1 MKQKSLG
8 ARNERTLAKVSEIP
22 VRSDIEWKR
31 VEALPSKGN
40 GQGVRAISEG
50 VSSAGGRDFM
60 NTMTYKGYIGQ
71 VTLDEE
77 AGVFH
82 GQVMN
87 ARDIITF
94 QGRTVRELR
103 KALKDSIEDYLE
115 FCRERG
121 EDPDKHLSGRFVL
134 RIDPELHREVTIAAV
149 REGKSLNKWVAE
161 RLERE
166 VYDVRER
173 D

>member
-1 MKQKSLG
+1 
-8 ARNERTLAKVSEIP
+8 
-22 VRSDIEWKR
+22 
-31 VEALPSKGN
+31 
-40 GQGVRAISEG
+40 
-50 VSSAGGRDFM
+50 M

-82 GQVMN
+82 GRVVN
-87 ARDIITF
+87 TRDIITF

-115 FCRERG
+115 FCTKRG
-121 EDPDKHLSGRFVL
+121 EDPDKPVSGRFVL

-166 VYDVRER
+166 VHDSKGG
-173 D
+173 

>member
-1 MKQKSLG
+1 
-8 ARNERTLAKVSEIP
+8 
-22 VRSDIEWKR
+22 
-31 VEALPSKGN
+31 
-40 GQGVRAISEG
+40 
-50 VSSAGGRDFM
+50 M

-71 VTLDEE
+71 VALDEA

-82 GQVMN
+82 GQIVN
-87 ARDIITF
+87 TRDIITF

-121 EDPDKHLSGRFVL
+121 EDPDKPLSGRFVL

-161 RLERE
+161 RLQRE
-166 VYDVRER
+166 VHGSQ
-173 D
+173 